1 MQIMEAAGVGH
12 PFMPRVCWSKQQR
25 GVTCTVIRC
34 CRTLPQCDQA
44 APAASQQVAA
54 VRAPHDIANRFL
66 DRGLNGCAVQLDAA
80 SWHLQQ
86 VSWAAVKCRQQ
97 RSRFLQGELARS
109 QAVS

>member
-1 MQIMEAAGVGH
+1 MQAAGGGH
-12 PFMPRVCWSKQQR
+12 LFKPRVRWSKQQR

-34 CRTLPQCDQA
+34 CRMLPRCDQG
-44 APAASQQVAA
+44 APAASRQEAA

-66 DRGLNGCAVQLDAA
+66 DRGLNGCTVQLDAA

-109 QAVS
+109 QAVN